1 MKKFKKII
9 AMGCAAVMAMSVM
22 SISAF
27 ASEQNEATFTV
38 TDNSGNQKVVTM
50 NVDIPNDATEDE
62 LQYQILQYAKEA
74 AGIEE
79 VSVAS
84 AEYPGFDSDPNV
96 VLRANPFTINLNE
109 TNYSQTKLGSFVLP
123 SNTNRLTIGI
133 FGIGDTDSKINVRL
147 HDYTLYGAGSTTNI
161 GNDPY
166 QVNVSVDIND
176 YYASITFIN
185 GRYYGSTGDT
195 HRTKLIA
202 NHKYE
207 VFASA
212 EGQSATA
219 EKAAVWYNY

>member
-79 VSVAS
+79 ISVA
-84 AEYPGFDSDPNV
+84 
-96 VLRANPFTINLNE
+96 RI
-109 TNYSQTKLGSFVLP
+109 
-123 SNTNRLTIGI
+123 
-133 FGIGDTDSKINVRL
+133 
-147 HDYTLYGAGSTTNI
+147 
-161 GNDPY
+161 
-166 QVNVSVDIND
+166 
-176 YYASITFIN
+176 
-185 GRYYGSTGDT
+185 
-195 HRTKLIA
+195 
-202 NHKYE
+202 
-207 VFASA
+207 
-212 EGQSATA
+212 
-219 EKAAVWYNY
+219 